1 MVRAAC
7 IRLSSMTCKTKSE
20 RPGLSAEDVALWR
33 RVTQG
38 DAPLRGRAAAPRP
51 APKARSADADA
62 DAAAE
67 PAPAPPR
74 RRAAQPPPPD
84 APPASGL
91 DRRTA
96 QRLRRGL
103 IPIDARLDL
112 HGMMQAEARRRVTE
126 AVAAARSRG
135 QRCLLVIT
143 GKGEIGGET
152 GVLRQMLP
160 HWLTAPPNAGSVLR
174 CEPAR
179 AAHGGAGAWYVLI
192 RKPRGRQ

>member
-1 MVRAAC
+1 
-7 IRLSSMTCKTKSE
+7 MTRKTPTE
-20 RPGLSAEDVALWR
+20 PPALSAEDVALWR
-33 RVTQG
+33 SVAQG
-38 DAPLRGRAAAPRP
+38 AAPLRGRGRPAAAPPPP
-51 APKARSADADA
+51 APEAPDPGASGAGD
-62 DAAAE
+62 
-67 PAPAPPR
+67 PAPPPR
-74 RRAAQPPPPD
+74 RPAAPPPE

-112 HGMMQAEARRRVTE
+112 HGMTQAEAHRRVTE
-126 AVAAARSRG
+126 KVAAARRRG

-143 GKGEIGGET
+143 GKGAIDGET

-160 HWLTAPPNAGSVLR
+160 RWLAEPPNAESVLR

-192 RKPRGRQ
+192 RKPRGRR